1 MSRLGVGGN
10 GGDNSNVWRL
20 RRGNWYVEL
29 GVEMNET
36 DDEDHEYGENVRGE
50 REQGLQSI
58 RKTVGTEENEGQGHP
73 DCT

>member
-29 GVEMNET
+29 GVEMNEN
-36 DDEDHEYGENVRGE
+36 G
-50 REQGLQSI
+50 
-58 RKTVGTEENEGQGHP
+58 
-73 DCT
+73 